1 MVKQEEKEEVS
12 QSKMDKLKYELEVL
26 KERVRDYEDRLVQK
40 VEDNPIASVSAS
52 FGIGAAVGVLIGLL
66 LGKHK

>member
-1 MVKQEEKEEVS
+1 MAKEKMEEEVE
-12 QSKMDKLKYELEVL
+12 QSKIDKLKYELEVL
-26 KERVRDYEDRLVQK
+26 KERVCDYEDRLVQK

>member
-1 MVKQEEKEEVS
+1 MAKEKMEEEVE
-12 QSKMDKLKYELEVL
+12 QSKIDKLKYELEVL
-26 KERVRDYEDRLVQK
+26 KERVHDYEDRLVQK